1 MLPDRSAPWVR
12 GRRGGVARRGFTLI
26 ELMIVIGIVAI
37 VMGLGVP
44 TLVRVFRK
52 EALRQAVSDIIEV
65 ASNARALAIQQG
77 RTVELVFNPEART
90 VTVGGGGGEAK
101 PGLTGQNRNSTT
113 WSDALRLEM
122 LDVNFVEHLDAPEA
136 RVRFFPNG
144 TCDEAT
150 IIMSNNANE
159 FRMVYWEV
167 LTGLAVWEAD
177 PNKFAKR

>member
-1 MLPDRSAPWVR
+1 MIYRRPARFSGDR
-12 GRRGGVARRGFTLI
+12 RRGFTLI

-37 VMGLGVP
+37 VMGLGIP

-65 ASNARALAIQQG
+65 ASNARAIAIQRG
-77 RTVELVFNPEART
+77 ETVELVINPESRT
-90 VTVGGGGGEAK
+90 VSTGGGGGEAK

-113 WSDALRLEM
+113 WPDSLTLEM
-122 LDVNFVEHLDAPEA
+122 LDVNFVEHRSAPQA

-150 IIMSNNANE
+150 IILHNDANE
-159 FRMVYWEV
+159 YRMVYWEV
-167 LTGLAVWEAD
+167 LTGLAIWETD
-177 PNKFAKR
+177 PNKFINR

>member
-1 MLPDRSAPWVR
+1 MNLRFPTKRPRA
-12 GRRGGVARRGFTLI
+12 GFTLI

-65 ASNARALAIQQG
+65 ASNARAMAIQRG
-77 RTVELVFNPEART
+77 ETVELVFNPEART
-90 VTVGGGGGEAK
+90 VSAGGGGGGEQK
-101 PGLTGQNRNSTT
+101 PGLTAQNHNSTT
-113 WSDALRLEM
+113 WPDSLTLEM
-122 LDVNFVEHLDAPEA
+122 LDVNFVEHRTAPQA

-150 IIMSNNANE
+150 IILRN
-159 FRMVYWEV
+159 
-167 LTGLAVWEAD
+167 D
-177 PNKFAKR
+177 